1 MKRKTKY
8 DSKLFSQKW
17 LKVKT
22 ENSFWNAENKKNETG
37 KQNENWNVTKSQK
50 VKNEKKSARFLK
62 TVSRTQITETEVKN
76 RFDLHMWNKLKNKKS
91 QKIVRFLKT
100 VSQKQKI
107 ENQTENEKEIVM
119 CHKKNK

>member
-1 MKRKTKY
+1 MK
-8 DSKLFSQKW
+8 
-17 LKVKT
+17 
-22 ENSFWNAENKKNETG
+22 
-37 KQNENWNVTKSQK
+37 
-50 VKNEKKSARFLK
+50 KKSARFLK